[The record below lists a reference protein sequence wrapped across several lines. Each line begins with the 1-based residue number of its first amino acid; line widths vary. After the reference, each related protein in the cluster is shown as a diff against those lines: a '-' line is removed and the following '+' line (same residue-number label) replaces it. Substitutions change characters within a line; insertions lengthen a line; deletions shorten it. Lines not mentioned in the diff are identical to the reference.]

1 MWLASP
7 SSVLSFPHA
16 CTHYR
21 GGPAIINWLH
31 GRGGLDQL
39 GTGLV
44 RAGQGHAGP
53 TRRGHACGLGAEHR
67 QLAGEPIERLGAARD
82 CWPRW
87 PRAAGRR
94 AKELGRRLSCAGAG
108 HQWDSAGDRTRDA
121 RERPSHRAS
130 HGQHRPTETQG
141 QAHELLLPR
150 GCAGEAQPPCQPWA
164 TPANG
169 NAGASARAAAAA
181 SAQGVCEGHTT
192 MAGERDGR
200 RTRGEGGEEGSVRT
214 W

>member
-150 GCAGEAQPPCQPWA
+150 ARKG
-164 TPANG
+164 
-169 NAGASARAAAAA
+169 SAR
-181 SAQGVCEGHTT
+181 GT
-192 MAGERDGR
+192 RPWPGR
-200 RTRGEGGEEGSVRT
+200 GMGEGRVGREGKKDPCVPGNRCPSRLRSGSRERHEVLRRLEQYL
-214 W
+214 